1 MNIPDATC
9 LNEAAEGIITVCLSD
24 IQHIG
29 LDRQDLLKEICQ
41 MDDRAVYFN
50 PIKNKRTFEEI
61 STEIKR
67 LIIAGVFK
75 PGDRLPAEAEIAR
88 QFGVGR
94 QTVRE
99 ALRLLELSGFLVV
112 HSGGGGG
119 SVVTNTILDTLSKSF
134 LDAVLMG
141 NIGVAELTLARTQIE
156 KLVVSYAVVHA
167 TEEDFEA
174 LGANIRAGMEKIDR
188 GIWAFE
194 ENVDFHVLL
203 AKASHN
209 GVFVIVVESVMTIVA
224 DFLRRIPQPVAVS
237 KKVLQQHANILAALK
252 DRDNDLV
259 LTLLAKDLGFVDD
272 RLRSSFEK
280 LGNPEENHKA

>member
-1 MNIPDATC
+1 MND
-9 LNEAAEGIITVCLSD
+9 
-24 IQHIG
+24 
-29 LDRQDLLKEICQ
+29 K
-41 MDDRAVYFN
+41 AVHFN
-50 PIKNKRTFEEI
+50 PIRNKRTFEEI

-67 LIIAGVFK
+67 LIIEGVFK

-88 QFGVGR
+88 QFRVGR

-99 ALRLLELSGFLVV
+99 ALRLLELSGFLTV

-134 LDAVLMG
+134 LDAVLMR

-156 KLVVSYAVVHA
+156 KLVVSHAVVHA
-167 TEEDFEA
+167 SEEDFAA
-174 LGANIRAGMEKIDR
+174 LTDNLRAGMEKIDS

-237 KKVLQQHANILAALK
+237 KRVLQRHANILAALK
-252 DRDNDLV
+252 DRDNDRV
-259 LTLLAKDLGFVDD
+259 LAHLAKDLRFVDD
-272 RLRSSFEK
+272 RLRSSFDK
-280 LGNPEENHKA
+280 LGNSTENNKA